1 MDKRIFVSFSN
12 KQEIRHGS
20 PYMMAELHIT
30 GIELNLPNNEW
41 QDKFAISNDE
51 KWLVLVN
58 FDLSDNTPGFVF
70 YIIDLDSKQITTTER
85 YFGLLN
91 DVAVKEGRIIYDKF
105 LYDKDKSQVG
115 KLCCNYRGEITL

>member
-1 MDKRIFVSFSN
+1 MDKQIFVSFSN

-30 GIELNLPNNEW
+30 GIELDLPNNEW
-41 QDKFAISNDE
+41 QDKYAISNDE

-70 YIIDLDSKQITTTER
+70 YIINLKSKKIKITER

-91 DVAVKEGRIIYDKF
+91 NVSIKEGKITYDKF
-105 LYDKDKSQVG
+105 LYDKGKSQAG
-115 KLCCNYRGEITL
+115 NLCCNHYGEITL